1 MERFSRKGGIEPM
14 TLEEIAAELGISH
27 QAVWE
32 LQAKAIKKL
41 RIALKHHEITYEELL
56 KCLKHS

>member
-1 MERFSRKGGIEPM
+1 M

-32 LQAKAIKKL
+32 IQAKAIKKL
-41 RIALKHHEITYEELL
+41 RIALQNNDITYEEFQL
-56 KCLKHS
+56 CLKHS

>member
-1 MERFSRKGGIEPM
+1 M

-41 RIALKHHEITYEELL
+41 RIAIQKHDITYEDLL

>member
-1 MERFSRKGGIEPM
+1 M

-32 LQAKAIKKL
+32 LQNKAIIKL
-41 RIALKHHEITYEELL
+41 RKALSLHNITYEEFES
-56 KCLKHS
+56 CLKHS

>member
-1 MERFSRKGGIEPM
+1 M

-32 LQAKAIKKL
+32 IQAKALKKV
-41 RIALKHHEITYEELL
+41 RIGLSKHNITYEDLL
-56 KCLKHS
+56 SCLKFYY

>member
-1 MERFSRKGGIEPM
+1 M
-14 TLEEIAAELGISH
+14 TLAEIAAELGISH

-32 LQAKAIKKL
+32 LQSKAIKKL
-41 RIALKHHEITYEELL
+41 RIALQNHEITYEELL